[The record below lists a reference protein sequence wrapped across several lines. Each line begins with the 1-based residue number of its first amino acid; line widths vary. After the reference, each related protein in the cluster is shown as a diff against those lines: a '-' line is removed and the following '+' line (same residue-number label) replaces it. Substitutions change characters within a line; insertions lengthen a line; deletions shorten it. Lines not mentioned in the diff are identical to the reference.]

1 MRRRG
6 RPGLMGTVARTAVVA
21 GTASATANAVNR
33 RAQKRAAADQPTAD
47 QQTAE
52 QQTSEQPAAEQQQ
65 AAPTPEPAA
74 APTGDLV
81 SQLTDLGKLRDS
93 GVLTPEEFD
102 AAKAK
107 LLA

>member
-1 MRRRG
+1 
-6 RPGLMGTVARTAVVA
+6 MGTVARTAVVA

-33 RAQKRAAADQPTAD
+33 RAQKRAAADQ
-47 QQTAE
+47 QTAE
-52 QQTSEQPAAEQQQ
+52 QPAAEQPAAEQPAAEQPAAEQQQ
-65 AAPTPEPAA
+65 AAPAPEPAA